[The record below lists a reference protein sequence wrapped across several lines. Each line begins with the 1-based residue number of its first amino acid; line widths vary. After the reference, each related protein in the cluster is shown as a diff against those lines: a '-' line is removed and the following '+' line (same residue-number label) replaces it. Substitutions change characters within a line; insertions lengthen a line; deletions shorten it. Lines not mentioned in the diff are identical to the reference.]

1 MHASIKLNA
10 FEVSNNL
17 YTWYSSQELK
27 DLHFAEHKRLMDMLD
42 TDREQI
48 LIEKTKLETM
58 ERIKPTVSKESTK
71 RHTEIDAAIKIAQVL
86 LVVCSF

>member
-1 MHASIKLNA
+1 M
-10 FEVSNNL
+10 
-17 YTWYSSQELK
+17 
-27 DLHFAEHKRLMDMLD
+27 HFAEHKRLMDMLD

-86 LVVCSF
+86 LVVCSFYRKRERQLMICSRAKYRICYGN